1 MSLRPQEQRI
11 LRQIEDALRACDPKL
26 AGMLSVFTRLTA
38 YEAIPVDE
46 YLPVSP
52 PARRAITG
60 SRRDT
65 VSRRNAVPAA
75 GVMSPQGA
83 TSGRTRGNLLMM
95 VTLVLVLLASAIA
108 AECSGRSRPASPSA
122 CGQALVLARPCT
134 PLSPANSAMSPP
146 NSASRAITGPEV
158 NAGPPDRAAEAAP
171 AGRVPEPGP

>member
-1 MSLRPQEQRI
+1 MSLRPHEQRI

-52 PARRAITG
+52 TARRAITG
-60 SRRDT
+60 SRHDAVPRRD
-65 VSRRNAVPAA
+65 AVPAA

-83 TSGRTRGNLLMM
+83 MSGRTRSNLLMM
-95 VTLVLVLLASAIA
+95 VTLVLVLLASAVA
-108 AECSGRSRPASPSA
+108 AECTGRSRPVSPGA

-134 PLSPANSAMSPP
+134 PISPP
-146 NSASRAITGPEV
+146 DSASRMITGPEV

-171 AGRVPEPGP
+171 AGRMPEPGP